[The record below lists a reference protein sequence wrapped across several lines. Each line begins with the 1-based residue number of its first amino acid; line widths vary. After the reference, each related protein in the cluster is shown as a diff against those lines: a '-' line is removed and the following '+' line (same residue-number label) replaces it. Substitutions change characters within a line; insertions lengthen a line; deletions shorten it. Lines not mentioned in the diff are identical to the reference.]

1 MPCLGGERQVGLA
14 PHAVE
19 AVVDDLVGFVYLGA
33 VAIVVGSVVLEVGE
47 RYKIIMIFNRLRV
60 DFFVRS

>member
-1 MPCLGGERQVGLA
+1 M
-14 PHAVE
+14 
-19 AVVDDLVGFVYLGA
+19 VDDLVGFVYLGA